1 MNISIKKEIFIPF
14 FISTL
19 IFLTNYIDQNIFY
32 LLSIIYSI
40 YLIFRSRI
48 ETFIGLFIL
57 FFYKKNFFRVD
68 NLAEMTTGNFE
79 AISSIDGFIIAG
91 FPLNVPTLA
100 SVIVAA
106 RVIYEF
112 IYHPKTF
119 RNKVSSKLIYSWLL
133 LLIPAII
140 LFFYSYSLQNPN
152 WTRGFRFFMIT
163 SCYFYGFILE
173 KNYKYS
179 SENILK
185 IFFPFITILLVFM
198 NLNFYWSHL
207 GFLILAISSSFS
219 IYFLFQKQSKIIGL
233 LLLSLSIAFAIKS
246 TLTLILI
253 CLFSLLTSFLINS
266 KKGFFKDIILRFGFK
281 NVIPLVLIFTFGII
295 YIGYYFNISEIAL
308 VGVTGELDQR
318 FLFKTFID
326 RLPFWVAAYE
336 QILEGPYIFTPSG
349 RPFYIDMVY
358 YGKNYEWTVGAHN
371 VILETI
377 RNTGFIVGG
386 YILIVFFTAVKN
398 NLKLIFNSN
407 DKILKT
413 LSSCLVVTA
422 VVGGTVGDFP
432 ADMIAGFFLW
442 SILGFTYSKY
452 LSN

>member
-1 MNISIKKEIFIPF
+1 MNISIKKEIYIPF

-32 LLSIIYSI
+32 LSSIIYSI

-79 AISSIDGFIIAG
+79 AIASVDGFIIAG

-119 RNKVSSKLIYSWLL
+119 SNKVSSKLIYSWLL

-185 IFFPFITILLVFM
+185 IFFPFITIILVFM

-207 GFLILAISSSFS
+207 GFLFLAISSSFS

-233 LLLSLSIAFAIKS
+233 LLLSLSITFVIKS

-281 NVIPLVLIFTFGII
+281 NVIPLVLVFTFGII
-295 YIGYYFNISEIAL
+295 YIGYYFNISDIAL

-386 YILIVFFTAVKN
+386 YILIIFFTAVKN